1 METLRNWLLPLA
13 AAAFVLVWPGPQVL
27 DGGYDVSREDLEL
40 TLVMAAGT
48 TAALGLRRRAPLV
61 ALAGVSACYGLALFT
76 AASDAVQ
83 MFVMVGDS
91 VAVYSVA
98 ARTTLPVT
106 LRAVGVL
113 VCYQGLIG
121 FTVDGASLLAAAGLA
136 TSVAFHLGVVGLGRG
151 RAHQSAARAR
161 AAARLARAQAEGQGA
176 AASER
181 HRLARELHDVG
192 AHHLTSVVVT
202 AEAARH
208 LAGSRPELAAEALDF
223 AARTGRETLDTVRS
237 LVTSLGIAEESGDV
251 PLGTRI
257 EELAGGFVRLGQRVE
272 ITSDAGVAAAGKQ
285 VTEAVFGI
293 AREALTNTLRYAPG
307 AVVRVGLRDLGDG
320 WLALTVDD
328 DGGPRT
334 DPESGVL
341 GGGGRGLGSGR
352 GMTGMRERAEAVGGT
367 VTAGP
372 GAGPSGG
379 WSLRAELPAHPGQ
392 TARPSTGRGRALDW
406 RLASHAL
413 LPAAGILPAVF
424 LFTEDR
430 EVPGLLLLSVL
441 LLVQLLP
448 LLWRRAA
455 PWPVLA
461 ALLAGAWLWPWAPGS
476 YADPWLALTAGAC
489 ALVGGVYTVGAYG
502 HDPWATWASVPLG
515 APVLAG
521 AVSVT
526 AARDGMI
533 DGEPAGVLAVGIG
546 VLALTVILLP
556 LFGCA
561 WLAGVVVRSRR
572 GRIAR
577 REDGELGAVVNEA
590 LTAAYRERRR
600 VAAGLRAAVL
610 DRTADMIRA
619 AEEGRLDDVAPAA
632 REALA
637 AMRELLGNLRDGT
650 PADVPPTIRPDVP
663 PGTLA
668 DVLSTGSAD
677 VPPGIRADVPST
689 IPPDLPPTVPV
700 EGSIR

>member
-13 AAAFVLVWPGPQVL
+13 LAACLLLWPGPAAL
-27 DGGYDVSREDLEL
+27 DGGHDVSRADLEL
-40 TLVMAAGT
+40 TLVVAAGT
-48 TAALGLRRRAPLV
+48 TIALGLRRRVPLA
-61 ALAGVSACYGLALFT
+61 ALAGVSAFYGLALFT
-76 AASDAVQ
+76 EASDAVQ
-83 MFVMVGDS
+83 VFLIVADL

-113 VCYQGLIG
+113 VCYQGLVG
-121 FTVDGASLLAAAGLA
+121 FAVEGASLSAGVGLIVD
-136 TSVAFHLGVVGLGRG
+136 VAFHLGVVGIGRG

-161 AAARLARAQAEGQGA
+161 AAARLARARAEGQEAG
-176 AASER
+176 ASER
-181 HRLARELHDVG
+181 RRLARELHDVS

-208 LAGSRPELAAEALDF
+208 LAASRPELAAEALDF
-223 AARTGRETLDTVRS
+223 AARTGRETLATVQR
-237 LVTSLGIAEESGDV
+237 LVTSLRAAEEGDDV

-257 EELAGGFVRLGQRVE
+257 EELASGFIRLGQRVE
-272 ITSDAGVAAAGKQ
+272 ITSVTGAAVAGTQ

-328 DGGPRT
+328 DGGART
-334 DPESGVL
+334 NLEAGAPGA
-341 GGGGRGLGSGR
+341 GGRGLGSGR

-372 GAGPSGG
+372 GAGPSRG
-379 WSLRAELPAHPGQ
+379 WSVRAELPAHPAQG
-392 TARPSTGRGRALDW
+392 TRPSTGRSRALDW
-406 RLASHAL
+406 RLASHAM

-424 LFTEDR
+424 LFAEDR
-430 EVPGLLLLSVL
+430 DAPGLLLLSAL
-441 LLVQLLP
+441 LIAQLLP
-448 LLWRRAA
+448 LLWRRAV

-476 YADPWLALTAGAC
+476 DADPWLALTAGAC
-489 ALVGGVYTVGAYG
+489 ALVGGVYAVGAYG
-502 HDPWATWASVPLG
+502 RDPWATWASVPLA

-526 AARDGMI
+526 AARDGTI
-533 DGEPAGVLAVGIG
+533 DGDPAGAPVVG
-546 VLALTVILLP
+546 VTVFALTVLLLP
-556 LFGCA
+556 LFGGA
-561 WLAGVVVRSRR
+561 WLTGFLVRSRR
-572 GRIAR
+572 GQVAR
-577 REDGELGAVVNEA
+577 RENGELGAVVHEA
-590 LTAAYRERRR
+590 LAAAHLERQRI
-600 VAAGLRAAVL
+600 AAGLRAAVL
-610 DRTADMIRA
+610 DRTAEVVGA

-632 REALA
+632 RESLA

-650 PADVPPTIRPDVP
+650 PAD
-663 PGTLA
+663 A
-668 DVLSTGSAD
+668 
-677 VPPGIRADVPST
+677 
-689 IPPDLPPTVPV
+689 PPTVPA
-700 EGSIR
+700 EGSIK